1 MRAEIYPYFNLGH
14 TTYVVRYFAD
24 TVNNVFCS
32 PFFYIDNLKDE
43 ADDLFKTD
51 HEFSCESEDEDW
63 VSGNLENNGLK
74 NLLMHSRGYR

>member
-1 MRAEIYPYFNLGH
+1 MRAEISPYFNLGH

-24 TVNNVFCS
+24 TVDNVFCS